1 MRRTNYLLA
10 VLVVVFCASVV
21 DMGFRF
27 GIIGSAKPGQ
37 ENFTPGT
44 STQMISKGYHDG
56 TGKVAGDADL
66 VPGNIKYGVNIFGV
80 EGVFTGTYTVVYARG
95 AVVQT
100 GQTTQYSS
108 KEDDG
113 YYEKG
118 LALDYTDNG
127 DGTVTDKNTGL
138 MWEQKTAGNK
148 DHKYTWSDAFDN
160 FIDNEM
166 NGGSGYAGYTD
177 WRLPNMKELF
187 SLVKFEGASGPYI
200 DKANFP
206 NTVSSNYWT
215 STTYAPIADRAMCVS
230 FHSGTVYTTAGSNDG
245 YVRAVRGGP

>member
-1 MRRTNYLLA
+1 M
-10 VLVVVFCASVV
+10 VVVSFAAAV
-21 DMGFRF
+21 DMGFRY

-44 STQMISKGYHDG
+44 STQTISKGYHDG
-56 TGKVAGDADL
+56 TGKVEGDADL

-113 YYEKG
+113 YNEKG

-215 STTYAPIADRAMCVS
+215 STTYAPYTGRAVNVNFNRGLVYYADKT
-230 FHSGTVYTTAGSNDG
+230 TVFR
-245 YVRAVRGGP
+245 VRAVRGGP